1 MLVHVLCHC
10 FDVYAKLSID
20 VLYYITQAALN
31 IGPGGILLYK
41 IVWQRYFPP
50 VIL

>member
-20 VLYYITQAALN
+20 VLYITQAALN